1 MKREKLEEYLD
12 TKVKI
17 TLFDGKTITGTL
29 KKSGTEEFH
38 EDLNLYLPQNYYFL
52 TNIIDCYRHN
62 SCLFRCSHV
71 KSIVRI

>member
-1 MKREKLEEYLD
+1 MKREKLEEYLN

-29 KKSGTEEFH
+29 KKSGAEEFK

-52 TNIIDCYRHN
+52 TNIIDHYRQN